1 MFSLGGFEEEEIV
14 QDIGIVA
21 APVCSILFKSGIGIR
36 MENYTLLT
44 CVVW

>member
-1 MFSLGGFEEEEIV
+1 MFSLGGVEEEEIV

-36 MENYTLLT
+36 IPGT
-44 CVVW
+44 